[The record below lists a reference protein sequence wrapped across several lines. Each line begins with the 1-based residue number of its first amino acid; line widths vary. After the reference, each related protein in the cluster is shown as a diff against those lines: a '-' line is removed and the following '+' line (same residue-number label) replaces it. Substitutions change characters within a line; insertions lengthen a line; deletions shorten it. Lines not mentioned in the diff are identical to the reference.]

1 MRLHLDL
8 LSLDPRPVI
17 PVSYNHTL
25 SRTIQKVL
33 SAAEGEYE
41 RFSRAAGLR
50 GQSAKRFK
58 LYTYS
63 GLLFHGPRWEL
74 IDGMFHFNE
83 PLQARLIM
91 SFPHDEEFMRGT
103 IIPII
108 ERAVFQLSGPDSPEP
123 VRLKVATL
131 EAHPIPE
138 NLGPGTYR
146 LITPVTISRRSKEEI
161 KYLTPK
167 NRETGLALAENLLEK
182 HEVLTGE
189 RLPNDAVT
197 LRADMEYLARAP
209 HTMKVVTI
217 REGMPDE
224 TRLRGFIAPI
234 KINGDPRLIRTA
246 FACGIGERNSLGFGL
261 LAEPSNSTRR
271 SRAKKRA
278 THDG

>member
-8 LSLDPRPVI
+8 LSLDARPII
-17 PVSYNHTL
+17 PVSYNYTL
-25 SRTIQKVL
+25 SRTLLKIL
-33 SAAEGEYE
+33 SGAEGEYE
-41 RFSRAAGLR
+41 RFSRATGLR

-58 LYTYS
+58 LFTYS

-74 IDGMFHFNE
+74 INGHFHFDE
-83 PLQARLIM
+83 PLQARLIL
-91 SFPHDEEFMRGT
+91 SFPHDEEFVRGT
-103 IIPII
+103 LVPLF
-108 ERAVFQLSGPDSPEP
+108 ERSILQLSGPNSPEP

-131 EAHPIPE
+131 DATPIPE

-167 NRETGLALAENLLEK
+167 NRETGLALAENLIDK
-182 HEVLTGE
+182 HEILTGE

-197 LRADMEYLARAP
+197 LRADLEYLARAP

-224 TRLRGFIAPI
+224 VRLRGFIAPI

-261 LAEPSNSTRR
+261 LAEPSTSTRR

-278 THDG
+278 QHDG